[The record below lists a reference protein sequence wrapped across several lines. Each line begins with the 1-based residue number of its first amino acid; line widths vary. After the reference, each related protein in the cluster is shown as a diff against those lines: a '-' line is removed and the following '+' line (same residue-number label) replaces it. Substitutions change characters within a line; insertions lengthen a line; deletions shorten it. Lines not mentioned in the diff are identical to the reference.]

1 MSHVS
6 SRRDFGLV
14 ALGAI
19 LWGTGGLAG
28 AALADSAGLAPLVV
42 ASYRL
47 LGGGAVLLVALA
59 VTGRLRGLA
68 RTRPALVRIVVTA
81 LLLAVYQGAYFA
93 AVVRAGVA
101 VATLIALG
109 AAPLLV
115 AIGTAVSSRR
125 APAARTVVALA
136 LALVGLVLL
145 VGRPGDAAGSAP
157 AGAALAFVAA
167 AAFATMT
174 GLNRRPV
181 PGLSPLPMTAT
192 AFTLGGILLLPVA
205 AVVGPTVGLPDDA
218 QGWLLLA
225 YFAIV
230 PTAAA
235 WGAYFTGLRGVPA
248 TTATLLALLEP
259 LTATVGAVLLRGEQ
273 LGVAGV
279 VGAVLLGTAVV
290 VLRPRP
296 AGSPTMDGPG
306 RAAGTQAAP
315 TPRAPGVRTRRE

>member
-1 MSHVS
+1 MS
-6 SRRDFGLV
+6 SRRGFALV
-14 ALGAI
+14 ALGAV

-28 AALADSAGLAPLVV
+28 AALAESAGLAPLVV

-59 VTGRLRGLA
+59 VTGGLRGLT
-68 RTRPALVRIVVTA
+68 RSRPALARIVVTA

-115 AIGTAVSSRR
+115 AVATAVSSRR
-125 APAARTVVALA
+125 LPAGRTLAALG

-145 VGRPGDAAGSAP
+145 VGTPEGTGPDATV
-157 AGAALAFVAA
+157 GAALAFVAA

-205 AVVGPTVGLPDDA
+205 AAVGPALGLPDDA
-218 QGWLLLA
+218 EGWILLA

-235 WGAYFTGLRGVPA
+235 WGAYFTGLHGVPA

-259 LTATVGAVLLRGEQ
+259 LTATIGAVLLRGER

-279 VGAVLLGTAVV
+279 VGAVLLGAAVV

-296 AGSPTMDGPG
+296 AGSPTMDAPG